1 MLPAYRKTSEDD
13 KYQMKTIRKSGIPTS
28 CIYDF
33 FATQIGGYENIG
45 YSRRD
50 MYNEKFKG
58 IKVKSFITNDA
69 LDFLNGM
76 CDNDYM
82 MYLRHTVNENCML
95 QHPFWCDG
103 VCCTDYSLFRYM
115 LALDAT
121 YRKITY
127 NTPLVIFSGV
137 KHHNQSIIFGN
148 VIEVIKL
155 KKIVCGFEEFR

>member
-1 MLPAYRKTSEDD
+1 MLPAHRKTSEDD

-58 IKVKSFITNDA
+58 IRVKSFDTNDA

-82 MYLRHTVNENCML
+82 MYLRHTVRIVC
-95 QHPFWCDG
+95 FSIYFG
-103 VCCTDYSLFRYM
+103 VMVFVVQIIHY
-115 LALDAT
+115 
-121 YRKITY
+121 
-127 NTPLVIFSGV
+127 LVICWCLMRHIG
-137 KHHNQSIIFGN
+137 K
-148 VIEVIKL
+148 
-155 KKIVCGFEEFR
+155 